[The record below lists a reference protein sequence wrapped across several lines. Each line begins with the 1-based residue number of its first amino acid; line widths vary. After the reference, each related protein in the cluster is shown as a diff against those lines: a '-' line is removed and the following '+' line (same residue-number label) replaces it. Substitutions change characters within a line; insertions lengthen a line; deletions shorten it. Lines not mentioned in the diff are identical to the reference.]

1 MKSFFAFA
9 LLFLLSCSPSTLC
22 AQEVVV
28 LSPNKECL
36 EKKHLLVKEC
46 DCERGIFEP
55 ECVYA
60 EDPLDPLESLNRG
73 TFWVNDML
81 DMVLFEP
88 ISGMY
93 KDLMPEVIRTRISY
107 VLRNLSEPVVFANNL
122 LQGELEDARVT
133 LGRFVFNST
142 IGVAGIFDVATD
154 WDLPY
159 KKQDLGLTF
168 ASWGMTPGPYIVLPI
183 LGPSTARDAWG
194 RIGDFSM
201 DPINIY
207 APLLQANTRTGIQI
221 VDAKADMLDLDIE
234 TSLDKYVTI
243 RSMYIERR
251 KALARGVEEQQA
263 IDTPCPDEDDD
274 DE

>member
-1 MKSFFAFA
+1 MKSFFIFSF
-9 LLFLLSCSPSTLC
+9 LLFLTSNPSFLY
-22 AQEVVV
+22 AQEVVT
-28 LSPNKECL
+28 LSANEECAKENQIL
-36 EKKHLLVKEC
+36 AQEC
-46 DCERGIFEP
+46 HCERGIFES
-55 ECVYA
+55 ECIHA
-60 EDPLDPLESLNRG
+60 EDPLDPLESLNRV

-93 KDLMPEVIRTRISY
+93 RDLVPEVLRIRISY
-107 VLRNLSEPVVFANNL
+107 VLRNLNEPVVFANNL
-122 LQGELEDARVT
+122 LQGEFEDARVT
-133 LGRFVFNST
+133 LGRFIFNST
-142 IGVAGIFDVATD
+142 LGVAGIFDVATD
-154 WDLPY
+154 WGLPY

-194 RIGDFSM
+194 RAGDFSL
-201 DPINIY
+201 DPINIW
-207 APLLQANTRTGIQI
+207 APLIQANTRTGIQI

-251 KALARGVEEQQA
+251 KALARGVEEQQT
-263 IDTPCPDEDDD
+263 IDTPRPDEDD
-274 DE
+274 E